1 MCSVPPTLSVFKG
14 LVWDS
19 KVAQLTGPLPQGEC
33 FKQIKTCNGIRRRA
47 NGNTNIGRSKVWRNS
62 QHRESASR
70 EVWRLRSHSNHVILE
85 SCTVSKFE
93 KWNYILFKRKAGF
106 RHKAQES
113 KSCISGS
120 TSALESYVHSIHGL
134 RFHHHF

>member
-1 MCSVPPTLSVFKG
+1 MAILILDDPKYGATVNIV
-14 LVWDS
+14 
-19 KVAQLTGPLPQGEC
+19 
-33 FKQIKTCNGIRRRA
+33 NRR
-47 NGNTNIGRSKVWRNS
+47 V
-62 QHRESASR
+62 